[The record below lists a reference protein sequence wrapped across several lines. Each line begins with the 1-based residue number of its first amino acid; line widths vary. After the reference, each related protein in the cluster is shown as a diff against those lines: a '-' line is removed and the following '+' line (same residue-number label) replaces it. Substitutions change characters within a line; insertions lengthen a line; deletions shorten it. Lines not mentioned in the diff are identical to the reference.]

1 MSKLKAEKLVKRFR
15 GQPAVNGVSLELS
28 DHSIVGLLGPNGA
41 GKTTIF
47 YMIAGLIRPD
57 EGKVSF
63 DGEDVTNLPMHKRAR
78 KGITYLPQE
87 PSTLE
92 LLDDMGLSGLADQQA
107 QSLSGGERRRVEV
120 MRALATDPSFIL
132 LDEPFAGVD
141 PLAVSDLQKI
151 IQDLKARGI
160 GVFIS
165 DHNVRE
171 TLTVCDRAY
180 IVNLGVIN
188 LEGTP
193 EVMTPQ
199 LQQAI
204 KLLQLSQVE
213 LIETID
219 QELEIN
225 PVLEESESEAVPS
238 SKDTDRSNSLQEE
251 PDSYE
256 TQPPTLASSELEKIP
271 WEDKAIQDINWKDFW
286 DEDNRSS
293 LPAYSF
299 EKKETQNYEN
309 LFTRT
314 TDLRE
319 HLTWQLQ
326 MTHFNDIERQ
336 NACLIIGNL
345 DRNGY
350 LKTTIEEIAEETEC
364 SPEKVEDVLKKIQLF
379 DPVGVAARDLKEC
392 LLVQMDHL
400 GINDSLVCE
409 LVSEHLNLI
418 ERHNYQAM
426 AKATGQ
432 SLEEIARAIE
442 VITALEPCPGRQFSS
457 EEIQYI
463 VPDIYVYKVDDEYVV
478 TLNDEGMPRLRI
490 SSFYRDAIKN
500 GPISNL

>member
-1 MSKLKAEKLVKRFR
+1 MA
-15 GQPAVNGVSLELS
+15 LEL
-28 DHSIVGLLGPNGA
+28 
-41 GKTTIF
+41 
-47 YMIAGLIRPD
+47 R
-57 EGKVSF
+57 
-63 DGEDVTNLPMHKRAR
+63 
-78 KGITYLPQE
+78 
-87 PSTLE
+87 
-92 LLDDMGLSGLADQQA
+92 QQ
-107 QSLSGGERRRVEV
+107 
-120 MRALATDPSFIL
+120 
-132 LDEPFAGVD
+132 
-141 PLAVSDLQKI
+141 
-151 IQDLKARGI
+151 LK
-160 GVFIS
+160 
-165 DHNVRE
+165 
-171 TLTVCDRAY
+171 LTQQ
-180 IVNLGVIN
+180 L
-188 LEGTP
+188 
-193 EVMTPQ
+193 VMTPQ

-238 SKDTDRSNSLQEE
+238 SNDTDHSNSLQEE

-271 WEDKAIQDINWKDFW
+271 WEDNAIQDINWKDFW

-299 EKKETQNYEN
+299 EKKEAPNYEN

-314 TDLRE
+314 TDLSE

-326 MTHFNDIERQ
+326 MAHFNDIERQ

-350 LKTTIEEIAEETEC
+350 LKTTIEEIAEEVEC
-364 SPEKVEDVLKKIQLF
+364 APQQVEDVLKKIQLF

-400 GINDSLVCE
+400 GINDPLVCE
-409 LVSEHLNLI
+409 LVSEHLNYI

-432 SLEEIARAIE
+432 SLEEIAQAIE
-442 VITALEPCPGRQFSS
+442 IITNLEPCPGRPFSS
-457 EEIQYI
+457 EDIQYI

-478 TLNDEGMPRLRI
+478 ALNDEGMPRLRI

-500 GPISNL
+500 GIAAPSAKDFIQGKLKSALWLIRSIQQRQKTIYRVTKSIVKFQGEFMDKGIAYLKPLILRTVADDIEMHESTISRVTTNKYVHTPQGIFELKFFFSASLGRDDGSDVASYSVKEQIRQMIQAEDPTQPYSDKQIVEILAKDHIRIARRTVAKYRDLMGILPSSRRKRPAINNLKKITIS

>member
-1 MSKLKAEKLVKRFR
+1 MA
-15 GQPAVNGVSLELS
+15 LEL
-28 DHSIVGLLGPNGA
+28 
-41 GKTTIF
+41 
-47 YMIAGLIRPD
+47 R
-57 EGKVSF
+57 
-63 DGEDVTNLPMHKRAR
+63 
-78 KGITYLPQE
+78 
-87 PSTLE
+87 
-92 LLDDMGLSGLADQQA
+92 QQ
-107 QSLSGGERRRVEV
+107 
-120 MRALATDPSFIL
+120 
-132 LDEPFAGVD
+132 
-141 PLAVSDLQKI
+141 
-151 IQDLKARGI
+151 LK
-160 GVFIS
+160 
-165 DHNVRE
+165 
-171 TLTVCDRAY
+171 LTQQ
-180 IVNLGVIN
+180 L
-188 LEGTP
+188 
-193 EVMTPQ
+193 VMTPQ

-238 SKDTDRSNSLQEE
+238 SNDTDRSNSLQEE

-271 WEDKAIQDINWKDFW
+271 WEDNAIQDINWKDFW

-299 EKKETQNYEN
+299 EKKETPNYEN

-314 TDLRE
+314 TGLKE

-326 MTHFNDIERQ
+326 MSHFNDVERK

-350 LKTTIEEIAEETEC
+350 LKTTIEEIAEEVEC
-364 SPEKVEDVLKKIQLF
+364 APQQVEDMLKKIQLF

-400 GINDSLVCE
+400 GINDPLVCE
-409 LVSEHLNLI
+409 LVSEHLNHV

-426 AKATGQ
+426 VKATGQ
-432 SLEEIARAIE
+432 SLEEIVQAIE
-442 VITALEPCPGRQFSS
+442 VITSLEPCPGRPFSS

-463 VPDIYVYKVDDEYVV
+463 VPDIYVSKVDDEYVV
-478 TLNDEGMPRLRI
+478 ALNDDGFPRLRI
-490 SSFYRDAIKN
+490 SSFYRNAIKN
-500 GPISNL
+500 GIATPSAKDFIQGKLKSALWLIRSIQQRQKTIYKVTKSIVKFQEEFLDKGIAYLKPLILRNVADDIEMHESTISRVTTNKYVHTPQGIFELKFFFSASLCRDDGTDVASYSVKEQIRQIIQAEDPTRSYSDKQIVEMLAKEHIRIARRTVAKYRDLMGILPSSRRKRPAINCNVKEI

>member
-1 MSKLKAEKLVKRFR
+1 MA
-15 GQPAVNGVSLELS
+15 LEL
-28 DHSIVGLLGPNGA
+28 
-41 GKTTIF
+41 
-47 YMIAGLIRPD
+47 R
-57 EGKVSF
+57 
-63 DGEDVTNLPMHKRAR
+63 
-78 KGITYLPQE
+78 
-87 PSTLE
+87 
-92 LLDDMGLSGLADQQA
+92 QQ
-107 QSLSGGERRRVEV
+107 
-120 MRALATDPSFIL
+120 
-132 LDEPFAGVD
+132 
-141 PLAVSDLQKI
+141 
-151 IQDLKARGI
+151 LK
-160 GVFIS
+160 
-165 DHNVRE
+165 
-171 TLTVCDRAY
+171 LTQQ
-180 IVNLGVIN
+180 L
-188 LEGTP
+188 
-193 EVMTPQ
+193 VMTPQ

-432 SLEEIARAIE
+432 SLEEITRAIK

-500 GPISNL
+500 GIATSSAKNFIQGKLKSALWLIRSIQQRQKTIYRVTKSIVKFQGEFLDKGMAYLKPLILRTVADDIEMHESTISRVTTNKYVHTPQGIFELKFFFSASLGRDDGSDVASFSVKEQIRQMIQAEDLTQPYSDKQIVEILAKDHIRIARRTVAKYRDLMGILPSSRRKRPAINCNLKKT

>member
-1 MSKLKAEKLVKRFR
+1 MA
-15 GQPAVNGVSLELS
+15 LEL
-28 DHSIVGLLGPNGA
+28 
-41 GKTTIF
+41 
-47 YMIAGLIRPD
+47 R
-57 EGKVSF
+57 
-63 DGEDVTNLPMHKRAR
+63 
-78 KGITYLPQE
+78 
-87 PSTLE
+87 
-92 LLDDMGLSGLADQQA
+92 QQ
-107 QSLSGGERRRVEV
+107 
-120 MRALATDPSFIL
+120 
-132 LDEPFAGVD
+132 
-141 PLAVSDLQKI
+141 
-151 IQDLKARGI
+151 LK
-160 GVFIS
+160 
-165 DHNVRE
+165 
-171 TLTVCDRAY
+171 LTQQ
-180 IVNLGVIN
+180 L
-188 LEGTP
+188 
-193 EVMTPQ
+193 VMTPQ

-500 GPISNL
+500 GIATSSAKDFIQGKLKSALWLIRSIQQRQKTIYRVTKSIVKFQGEFLDKGMAYLKPLILRTVADDIEMHESTISRVTTNKYVHTPQGIFELKFFFSASLGRDDGSDVASFSVKEQIRQMIQAEDLTQPYSDRQIVEILAKDHIRIARRTVAKYRDLMGILPSSRRKRPAINCNLKET